1 MKKYELTDE
10 KKQIAGRT
18 LFRIRALRDFYD
30 VKAGDLGGWIES
42 ENNLSYSG
50 DAWVSGDARVSDD
63 AVVSG
68 DAWVFGDARVS
79 GDAWIFG
86 QGAICTVSNI
96 GSRYGITTFF
106 NRKDGTIGVRCGCFY
121 GSIDEFAEAVRNRHG
136 GNKFAKQYELAIE
149 LAKVSIE
156 TRKEGE

>member
-50 DAWVSGDARVSDD
+50 DAWVSGK
-63 AVVSG
+63 AV
-68 DAWVFGDARVS
+68 VFGDARVF

-121 GSIDEFAEAVRNRHG
+121 GSIDEFAEAVRSRHG
-136 GNKFAKQYELAIE
+136 DNKFAKQYELAIE

-156 TRKEGE
+156 TRKEDK

>member
-18 LFRIRALRDFYD
+18 LFRIRALKDFLD

-42 ENNLSYSG
+42 ENNLSHSSYSWVYNNAMVYG
-50 DAWVSGDARVSDD
+50 NAMVSDNARVFGNARVSDNAQVSGNARVSGGACVFDNARVSGDARVS
-63 AVVSG
+63 G
-68 DAWVFGDARVS
+68 N
-79 GDAWIFG
+79 AWI
-86 QGAICTVSNI
+86 
-96 GSRYGITTFF
+96 YG
-106 NRKDGTIGVRCGCFY
+106 RGESV
-121 GSIDEFAEAVRNRHG
+121 DEFAEAVRNRHG

-149 LAKVSIE
+149 LAKASIE

>member
-50 DAWVSGDARVSDD
+50 DAWVF
-63 AVVSG
+63 G
-68 DAWVFGDARVS
+68 DAWVS